1 MPNDS
6 VQRPARDE
14 KQLSPGQRVARIAET
29 ILHLD
34 PASAAALRRG
44 PLAGAGAAAYWK
56 ILAQLDV
63 RVGPSNEWAWA
74 ALVQAIAVLTPK
86 GNRSD
91 RQSPHNPTLPF
102 GAALH
107 AADISE
113 LRLARLLN
121 SPRPLRPEASV
132 RICRR
137 LVSAGQGRF
146 DLRDLYGV
154 LLNERGWPVRK
165 IARDYYRAE
174 AARPKSSE

>member
-6 VQRPARDE
+6 VQRSVRAE
-14 KQLSPGQRVARIAET
+14 EQLTPGQRVARIAEA

-34 PASAAALRRG
+34 AASAAALRRG
-44 PLAGAGAAAYWK
+44 PLSGAGAAAYWK
-56 ILAQLDV
+56 ILARLDV
-63 RVGPSNEWAWA
+63 RAGLANESWA

-86 GNRSD
+86 GERPE
-91 RQSPHNPTLPF
+91 RQSAHNPEISF
-102 GAALH
+102 GVVLF

-121 SPRPLRPEASV
+121 APRSLRPEASV

-137 LVSAGQGRF
+137 LASAGHNRF
-146 DLRDLYGV
+146 DLRDLYG
-154 LLNERGWPVRK
+154 LLLSKRDWSLRK

-174 AARPKSSE
+174 AARPKTSE

>member
-6 VQRPARDE
+6 VQRSVRAE
-14 KQLSPGQRVARIAET
+14 EQLTPGQRVAPRIAET

-34 PASAAALRRG
+34 AASTAALRRG

-56 ILAQLDV
+56 ILARLDV
-63 RVGPSNEWAWA
+63 HAGLANESWA

-86 GNRSD
+86 GERPE
-91 RQSPHNPTLPF
+91 RQSAYNPEISF
-102 GAALH
+102 GVALF

-121 SPRPLRPEASV
+121 APRYLRPEASV
-132 RICRR
+132 RTCRR
-137 LVSAGQGRF
+137 LASAGHNRF
-146 DLRDLYGV
+146 DLRDLYG
-154 LLNERGWPVRK
+154 LLLSKRDWSLRK

-174 AARPKSSE
+174 AARPKLP

>member
-1 MPNDS
+1 MPNSS
-6 VQRPARDE
+6 VLQPVSE
-14 KQLSPGQRVARIAET
+14 GEYLSPGQRVARIAET
-29 ILHLD
+29 VLHLD

-56 ILAQLDV
+56 ILAQLAV
-63 RVGPSNEWAWA
+63 RVGPANESAWA

-86 GNRSD
+86 GKSPD
-91 RQSPHNPTLPF
+91 KQSAHNPTNPL

-107 AADISE
+107 AAEISE

-121 SPRPLRPEASV
+121 TPRPLRPEASV

-137 LVSAGQGRF
+137 LASAGQGRF

-154 LLNERGWPVRK
+154 LLDERDWPLRK

-174 AARPKSSE
+174 SARPNSSD

>member
-6 VQRPARDE
+6 VQRPARNE
-14 KQLSPGQRVARIAET
+14 IQLSPGQRVARIAET

-56 ILAQLDV
+56 ILAQQDA
-63 RVGPSNEWAWA
+63 RVGSSNESSWA
-74 ALVQAIAVLTPK
+74 ALIQAIAVLTPK
-86 GNRSD
+86 GKRPD
-91 RQSPHNPTLPF
+91 RQSAHNPAVPF

-107 AADISE
+107 AAEISE

-121 SPRPLRPEASV
+121 TPRHLRPEASV

-137 LVSAGQGRF
+137 LVSAGQSRF

-154 LLNERGWPVRK
+154 LLSERGWPVRK

-174 AARPKSSE
+174 AARPGTSK

>member
-6 VQRPARDE
+6 VQQPVREGGQP
-14 KQLSPGQRVARIAET
+14 SPGQRVARIAET
-29 ILHLD
+29 VLHLD

-63 RVGPSNEWAWA
+63 RAGLANESAWA

-86 GNRSD
+86 GRRPD
-91 RQSPHNPTLPF
+91 RQSAHNPAISF
-102 GAALH
+102 GAVLYTAK
-107 AADISE
+107 ISE

-121 SPRPLRPEASV
+121 TPRPLRPEASV
-132 RICRR
+132 RMCRR
-137 LVSAGQGRF
+137 LASAGQGRF
-146 DLRDLYGV
+146 DLRDLYRV
-154 LLNERGWPVRK
+154 LLDERGWPLRK

-174 AARPKSSE
+174 SARPKPSE